1 MGKKKKNHDS
11 VTAPPPANEIV
22 AGKEDQWMLK
32 AISERN

>member
-1 MGKKKKNHDS
+1 MGKKTTHDS
-11 VTAPPPANEIV
+11 VTPPANDIV